1 MSLSRELIE
10 AEHLA
15 CECSLQRP
23 VRRLVSYGRTTL
35 SLAFCET
42 CGLVILEERD
52 PDELAVMRQDIAAL
66 RMLADGLY
74 EQLANAL
81 REDAA
86 PRPVGRV
93 PLRVLP
99 GGHEPPRRGR

>member
-15 CECSLQRP
+15 CECAVQHP
-23 VRRLVSYGRTTL
+23 ARRLVNYGRTTL
-35 SLAFCET
+35 SVCFCED
-42 CGLVILEERD
+42 CGLVIVEERD

-74 EQLANAL
+74 EQLADVL

-99 GGHEPPRRGR
+99 GGR

>member
-15 CECSLQRP
+15 CECAAQRP
-23 VRRLVSYGRTTL
+23 VRRLVSYGKATL
-35 SLAFCET
+35 SLLFCET
-42 CGLVILEERD
+42 CGLVIVEERD

-66 RMLADGLY
+66 KMLAGDLY
-74 EQLANAL
+74 EQLADAL
-81 REDAA
+81 REDVA
-86 PRPVGRV
+86 PRQAGRV

-99 GGHEPPRRGR
+99 GGREPPPLG